1 MSQEYLQP
9 HAMLQGPWRL
19 HSSEMRYSIVAQCKT
34 IFFFD
39 HSIAVK
45 DDNEQWSVAE
55 PGALGEA
62 TAFVESTRRHL
73 FCS

>member
-1 MSQEYLQP
+1 MSQAYLEP
-9 HAMLQGPWRL
+9 HAFLQAPWRT
-19 HSSEMRYSIVAQCKT
+19 HSTEMRYSIVAQCKT
-34 IFFFD
+34 IFFCD

-62 TAFVESTRRHL
+62 AAFVESTRAPDA
-73 FCS
+73 